1 MANLYNEFPNIPYST
16 LLTALK
22 KSASHYEM
30 PDDKYGYGIPDFQLA
45 TYILGKPIPN
55 TDSLFDYLYEKPNAV
70 FHQRLNIHFKSAHTQ
85 TIEIEIVLFKKKNK
99 KRKHSIVNF
108 SLNKG
113 EWLNSQLINKTYQEL
128 LLSKKYRKIKSIAIS
143 LNSKDISSSQIIS
156 LR

>member
-1 MANLYNEFPNIPYST
+1 
-16 LLTALK
+16 
-22 KSASHYEM
+22 M

-45 TYILGKPIPN
+45 AYILGKPIPN

-70 FHQRLNIHFKSAHTQ
+70 FHQSLNIHFKSAHKQ

-113 EWLNSQLINKTYQEL
+113 EWLNSQLFNKTYQEIL
-128 LLSKKYRKIKSIAIS
+128 LNKKHRKVKNIEVSIK
-143 LNSKDISSSQIIS
+143 SKDIESRQIIS